1 MEPKLIIVRF
11 DETRD
16 WSEEIQSKCK
26 VLWGYYLIDLTQHI
40 YQCSMSP
47 DVQGYFLYNR
57 LDWKGKKCPFTED
70 EMSDMESLDGDSRF
84 PTFQASTNWGEY
96 KVVDCSDFDEGGHEG
111 AWEEF
116 VEGMVENYQCN
127 PIEFEFCDNLIT
139 L

>member
-11 DETRD
+11 DETHEWR
-16 WSEEIQSKCK
+16 EEHRENCTAI
-26 VLWGYYLIDLTQHI
+26 WGYYLVDLTQHI

-70 EMSDMESLDGDSRF
+70 EMSENEWNDGGNSY
-84 PTFQASTNWGEY
+84 PTFQAQTNWRQC
-96 KVVDCSDFDEGGHEG
+96 KVIDCSDYDPTYEWKEYIDDQLEYYRGNPFD
-111 AWEEF
+111 
-116 VEGMVENYQCN
+116 
-127 PIEFEFCDNLIT
+127 FEFCDNLIT